1 MDGNQAEDHLSF
13 PCSLL
18 PDLRLAASITPACA
32 NMKTGLGLLMFVVV
46 WKFEIAE
53 EKVTGFEAPQLHN
66 QK

>member
-46 WKFEIAE
+46 WKF
-53 EKVTGFEAPQLHN
+53 
-66 QK
+66 